1 MKREILFK
9 AKRIDNGEWVEG
21 YLMDENYINA
31 PFNDY
36 DACGR
41 FDDPIEIDPDT
52 ICQYTGLT
60 DKNGQ
65 KIWEN
70 DVLRGHGNEKDL
82 SKAVF
87 GGFYVIDVDT
97 ICQYTGLTDK
107 NGQKIWEN
115 DVLRGHGNEK
125 DLSKAVFGGFYVI
138 DVETLEIVDS
148 VVGWH
153 TEVIK
158 TDETSKCEP
167 FNLPMPLTEFYINR
181 SEYEVIGNI
190 FDDLELVGGA
200 E

>member
-1 MKREILFK
+1 MREILFK
-9 AKRIDNGEWVEG
+9 AKRLDNGEWVEG
-21 YLMDENYINA
+21 YYLNIAKINHFICTGKIKLDGALKGIIA
-31 PFNDY
+31 PEMY
-36 DACGR
+36 
-41 FDDPIEIDPDT
+41 EIDPDT
-52 ICQYTGLT
+52 LCQYTGIT
-60 DKNGQ
+60 DK
-65 KIWEN
+65 
-70 DVLRGHGNEKDL
+70 
-82 SKAVF
+82 S
-87 GGFYVIDVDT
+87 
-97 ICQYTGLTDK
+97 
-107 NGQKIWEN
+107 GQKIWEN

-153 TEVIK
+153 TEVIE

-190 FDDLELVGGA
+190 FDDPELVGGA

>member
-21 YLMDENYINA
+21 YYLNIAKINHFICTGKIKLDGALKGIIA
-31 PFNDY
+31 PEMY
-36 DACGR
+36 
-41 FDDPIEIDPDT
+41 EIDPDT
-52 ICQYTGLT
+52 LCQYTGIT
-60 DKNGQ
+60 DKSGQ

-70 DVLRGHGNEKDL
+70 DVLRGHGD
-82 SKAVF
+82 
-87 GGFYVIDVDT
+87 
-97 ICQYTGLTDK
+97 
-107 NGQKIWEN
+107 
-115 DVLRGHGNEK
+115 EK

-138 DVETLEIVDS
+138 DVETIEIVDS

-153 TEVIK
+153 TEVIE
-158 TDETSKCEP
+158 TDEISKCEP

-190 FDDLELVGGA
+190 FDDPELVGGA

>member
-1 MKREILFK
+1 MREILFK
-9 AKRIDNGEWVEG
+9 AKRKNWKELPKEEWWVKG
-21 YLMDENYINA
+21 YFVFCRKHYYILPELNQNTGYDER
-31 PFNDY
+31 
-36 DACGR
+36 C
-41 FDDPIEIDPDT
+41 DDWVEIDPDT

-87 GGFYVIDVDT
+87 GEV
-97 ICQYTGLTDK
+97 
-107 NGQKIWEN
+107 
-115 DVLRGHGNEK
+115 
-125 DLSKAVFGGFYVI
+125 YVI
-138 DVETLEIVDS
+138 DVETIEIVDS

-153 TEVIK
+153 TEVIE
-158 TDETSKCEP
+158 TDEISKCEP

-190 FDDLELVGGA
+190 FDDPELVGGA

>member
-21 YLMDENYINA
+21 YYLNIAKINHFICTGKIKLDGALKGIIA
-31 PFNDY
+31 PEMY
-36 DACGR
+36 
-41 FDDPIEIDPDT
+41 EIDPDT
-52 ICQYTGLT
+52 LCQYTGIT
-60 DKNGQ
+60 DKSGQ

-87 GGFYVIDVDT
+87 GEV
-97 ICQYTGLTDK
+97 
-107 NGQKIWEN
+107 
-115 DVLRGHGNEK
+115 
-125 DLSKAVFGGFYVI
+125 YVI
-138 DVETLEIVDS
+138 DVETIEIVDS

-153 TEVIK
+153 TEVIEM
-158 TDETSKCEP
+158 DEISKCEP

-190 FDDLELVGGA
+190 FDDPELVGGA

>member
-1 MKREILFK
+1 MREILFK

-21 YLMDENYINA
+21 YYLNIAKINHFICTGKIKLDGALKGIIA
-31 PFNDY
+31 PEMY
-36 DACGR
+36 
-41 FDDPIEIDPDT
+41 EIDPDT
-52 ICQYTGLT
+52 LCQYTGIT
-60 DKNGQ
+60 DK
-65 KIWEN
+65 
-70 DVLRGHGNEKDL
+70 
-82 SKAVF
+82 S
-87 GGFYVIDVDT
+87 
-97 ICQYTGLTDK
+97 
-107 NGQKIWEN
+107 GQKIWEN

-138 DVETLEIVDS
+138 DVETIEIVDS

-153 TEVIK
+153 TEVIE

-190 FDDLELVGGA
+190 FDDPELVGGA

>member
-1 MKREILFK
+1 MREILFK
-9 AKRIDNGEWVEG
+9 AKRLDNGEWVEG
-21 YLMDENYINA
+21 YYLNIAKINHFICTGKIKLDGALKGIIA
-31 PFNDY
+31 PEMY
-36 DACGR
+36 
-41 FDDPIEIDPDT
+41 EIDPDT
-52 ICQYTGLT
+52 LCQYTGIT
-60 DKNGQ
+60 DK
-65 KIWEN
+65 
-70 DVLRGHGNEKDL
+70 
-82 SKAVF
+82 S
-87 GGFYVIDVDT
+87 
-97 ICQYTGLTDK
+97 
-107 NGQKIWEN
+107 GQKIWEN

-153 TEVIK
+153 TEVIE
-158 TDETSKCEP
+158 TDEISKCEP